1 MISATVILVAA
12 LVIEVMARLTLE
24 IRERRLSQLRGGVFA
39 VLRLIPL
46 VNDIVPLPE
55 NRREPTENEFVRKHE
70 EGHSELRHGILRN
83 LAKVALLLL
92 AVWLFAFLLASRG
105 MSLVEAVLW
114 LHLAAIPFRTV
125 FHLYCWHQ
133 EYEADRYAF
142 EKLGKKVAKA
152 AMRDLAVSEI
162 PYTKLFA
169 VIYREHPTVAIRS
182 QKILNKE
189 IKAGQ
194 GRAA

>member
-1 MISATVILVAA
+1 
-12 LVIEVMARLTLE
+12 
-24 IRERRLSQLRGGVFA
+24 
-39 VLRLIPL
+39 
-46 VNDIVPLPE
+46 
-55 NRREPTENEFVRKHE
+55 
-70 EGHSELRHGILRN
+70 
-83 LAKVALLLL
+83 
-92 AVWLFAFLLASRG
+92 VWLFAFLLASRG

-152 AMRDLAVSEI
+152 AMRDLAASEI

-189 IKAGQ
+189 IKAV
-194 GRAA
+194 

>member
-1 MISATVILVAA
+1 MILSWTLLGILLA
-12 LVIEVMARLTLE
+12 LEFAGRLALE
-24 IRERRLSQLRGGVFA
+24 IRERRLTQTRGGIFA

-55 NRREPTENEFVRKHE
+55 NRKEPTEDEFVRKHE
-70 EGHSELRHGILRN
+70 EGHAELRHGILRN
-83 LAKVALLLL
+83 LAKIALLLL
-92 AVWLFAFLLASRG
+92 AVWLFAFLLASRE
-105 MSLVEAVLW
+105 MSLIEAVLW

-142 EKLGKKVAKA
+142 DKLGKKMTKA
-152 AMRDLAVSEI
+152 AMRNLAESEI

-189 IKAGQ
+189 IKAG
-194 GRAA
+194 

>member
-1 MISATVILVAA
+1 MSPWLLLGSLLAVEFA
-12 LVIEVMARLTLE
+12 ARLVLE
-24 IRERRLSQLRGGVFA
+24 IRERRLTQMRGGLFA

-46 VNDIVPLPE
+46 LNDIVPLPE
-55 NRREPTENEFVRKHE
+55 NRKDPAENEFVKKHE
-70 EGHSELRHGILRN
+70 EGHANLRHGILRN

-92 AVWLFAFLLASRG
+92 AVWFFAFLLASHG
-105 MSLVEAVLW
+105 MSLVESILW
-114 LHLAAIPFRTV
+114 LHLAAIPFRTI

-142 EKLGKKVAKA
+142 DKLGKKVAKA
-152 AMRDLAVSEI
+152 AMRNLAESEI

-169 VIYREHPTVAIRS
+169 VIYREHPTIAIRS

-189 IKAGQ
+189 IKAV
-194 GRAA
+194 

>member
-1 MISATVILVAA
+1 MSSALLILVSL
-12 LVIEVMARLTLE
+12 LVVEFVARLVLE
-24 IRERRLSQLRGGVFA
+24 IRERRLTQMRGGFFA

-55 NRREPTENEFVRKHE
+55 NRKEPVESEFVKKHE
-70 EGHSELRHGILRN
+70 EGHRELRHGILRN
-83 LAKVALLLL
+83 LAKVVLLLL
-92 AVWLFAFLLASRG
+92 AVWLFAFLLASHG
-105 MSLVEAVLW
+105 MSLVQAVLW
-114 LHLAAIPFRTV
+114 LHLAAIPFRII

-152 AMRDLAVSEI
+152 AMRDLAECEI

-169 VIYREHPTVAIRS
+169 VVYREHPTVAIRS

-189 IKAGQ
+189 IKA
-194 GRAA
+194 A

>member
-1 MISATVILVAA
+1 MSPWLLLGSLLAVEFA
-12 LVIEVMARLTLE
+12 ARLVLE
-24 IRERRLSQLRGGVFA
+24 IRERRLTQMRGGLFA

-46 VNDIVPLPE
+46 LNDIVPLPE
-55 NRREPTENEFVRKHE
+55 NRKDPAENEFVKKHE
-70 EGHSELRHGILRN
+70 EGHANLRHGILRN

-92 AVWLFAFLLASRG
+92 AVWFFAFLLASHG
-105 MSLVEAVLW
+105 MSLVESVLW
-114 LHLAAIPFRTV
+114 LHLAAIPFRIL

-142 EKLGKKVAKA
+142 DKLGKKVAKA
-152 AMRDLAVSEI
+152 AMRNLAESEI

-189 IKAGQ
+189 IKAV
-194 GRAA
+194 

>member
-1 MISATVILVAA
+1 MLLYIL
-12 LVIEVMARLTLE
+12 LCLE
-24 IRERRLSQLRGGVFA
+24 IAARIALEVRERRLTQLRGGVFA

-55 NRREPTENEFVRKHE
+55 NRKEPAENEFVKKHE
-70 EGHSELRHGILRN
+70 EGHASLRHGILRN
-83 LAKVALLLL
+83 LAKIALLLL
-92 AVWLFAFLLASRG
+92 AVWLFAFLLASHG
-105 MSLVEAVLW
+105 MSLVESVLW
-114 LHLAAIPFRTV
+114 LHLAAIPFRIL

-142 EKLGKKVAKA
+142 DKLGKKVAKA
-152 AMRDLAVSEI
+152 AMRNLAESEI

-189 IKAGQ
+189 IKA
-194 GRAA
+194 A

>member
-1 MISATVILVAA
+1 MISATVILGVA
-12 LVIEVMARLTLE
+12 LVIEVVARLVLE

-55 NRREPTENEFVRKHE
+55 NRREPAENEFVRKHE
-70 EGHSELRHGILRN
+70 EDHSELRHGILRN
-83 LAKVALLLL
+83 LAKIALLLL

-189 IKAGQ
+189 IKA
-194 GRAA
+194 A

>member
-1 MISATVILVAA
+1 MSPWLLLGTL
-12 LVIEVMARLTLE
+12 LVIEFVARLLLE
-24 IRERRLSQLRGGVFA
+24 IRERRLTQVSGGFFA

-46 VNDIVPLPE
+46 INDIVPLPE
-55 NRREPTENEFVRKHE
+55 NRKEPAENEFVKKHE
-70 EGHSELRHGILRN
+70 EGHASLRHGILRN
-83 LAKVALLLL
+83 LAKIAMLLL
-92 AVWLFAFLLASRG
+92 AVWLFAFLLASHG
-105 MSLVEAVLW
+105 MSLVESILW
-114 LHLAAIPFRTV
+114 LHLAAIPFRTL

-142 EKLGKKVAKA
+142 DKLGKKVAKA
-152 AMRDLAVSEI
+152 AMRNLAESEI

-189 IKAGQ
+189 IKA
-194 GRAA
+194 A

>member
-1 MISATVILVAA
+1 MILSWTLLGILLA
-12 LVIEVMARLTLE
+12 LEFAGRLALE
-24 IRERRLSQLRGGVFA
+24 IRERRLTQMRGGIFA

-55 NRREPTENEFVRKHE
+55 NRKEPTEDEFVRKHE
-70 EGHSELRHGILRN
+70 EGHAELRHGILRN
-83 LAKVALLLL
+83 LAKIALLLL
-92 AVWLFAFLLASRG
+92 AVWLFAFLLASRE
-105 MSLVEAVLW
+105 MSLIEAVLW

-133 EYEADRYAF
+133 EYEADHYAF
-142 EKLGKKVAKA
+142 DKLGKKMAKA
-152 AMRDLAVSEI
+152 AMRNLAESEI

-189 IKAGQ
+189 IKA
-194 GRAA
+194 A

>member
-1 MISATVILVAA
+1 MSSATLILA
-12 LVIEVMARLTLE
+12 LLLAIEFVARLVLE
-24 IRERRLSQLRGGVFA
+24 IRERRLTQMRGGIFA

-46 VNDIVPLPE
+46 LNDIVPLPE
-55 NRREPTENEFVRKHE
+55 NKKEPAENEFVKKHE
-70 EGHSELRHGILRN
+70 EGHKELRHGILRN

-92 AVWLFAFLLASRG
+92 AVWLFAFLLASHG
-105 MSLVEAVLW
+105 MSLVESVLW
-114 LHLAAIPFRTV
+114 LHLAAIPFRIV

-152 AMRDLAVSEI
+152 AMRNLAESEI

-169 VIYREHPTVAIRS
+169 VVYR
-182 QKILNKE
+182 
-189 IKAGQ
+189 
-194 GRAA
+194 

>member
-1 MISATVILVAA
+1 MILSWTLLGILLA
-12 LVIEVMARLTLE
+12 LEFAGRLALE
-24 IRERRLSQLRGGVFA
+24 IRERRLTQTRGGIFA

-55 NRREPTENEFVRKHE
+55 NRKEPTEDEFVRKHE
-70 EGHSELRHGILRN
+70 EGHAELRHGILRN
-83 LAKVALLLL
+83 LAKIALLLL
-92 AVWLFAFLLASRG
+92 AVWLFAFLLASRE
-105 MSLVEAVLW
+105 MSLIEAVLW

-142 EKLGKKVAKA
+142 DKLGKKMAKA
-152 AMRDLAVSEI
+152 AMRNLAESEI

-189 IKAGQ
+189 IKAG
-194 GRAA
+194 

>member
-1 MISATVILVAA
+1 MILSWTLLGILLA
-12 LVIEVMARLTLE
+12 LEFAGRLALE
-24 IRERRLSQLRGGVFA
+24 IRERRLTQMRGGIFA

-55 NRREPTENEFVRKHE
+55 NRKEPTEDEFVRKHE
-70 EGHSELRHGILRN
+70 EGHAELRHGILRN
-83 LAKVALLLL
+83 LAKIALLLL
-92 AVWLFAFLLASRG
+92 AVWLFAFLLASRE
-105 MSLVEAVLW
+105 MSLIEAVLW

-142 EKLGKKVAKA
+142 DKLGKKKAKA
-152 AMRDLAVSEI
+152 AMRNLAESEI

-189 IKAGQ
+189 IKAG
-194 GRAA
+194 